1 MVERSDQGVRGHRP
15 QDGLRRF
22 TAARLTVS
30 DRCAEGGAED
40 RSGPAVDRLIE
51 EMGGDVVDR
60 AVVPDREAAIRTVLE
75 EWLEGAVPPRLI
87 VTTGGTGPAPRD
99 VTPEATLPL
108 LERRLPGLEEALR
121 RAGLP
126 GVPTAVLSRGVA
138 GTRGGSLI
146 INLPGSP
153 GAVRDAAEVLPP
165 LVGHVLE
172 LLGGDRT

>member
-1 MVERSDQGVRGHRP
+1 MAEHPEDSGHGHRP

-30 DRCAEGGAED
+30 DRCAQGSAED
-40 RSGPAVDRLIE
+40 LSGPAVDRLIE
-51 EMGGDVVDR
+51 GLGGDVVAR

-75 EWLEGAVPPRLI
+75 EWLEQEAPPRLI

-165 LVGHVLE
+165 LVGHALE
-172 LLGGDRT
+172 LLGGDRS

>member
-1 MVERSDQGVRGHRP
+1 MAERSGDSGAGHRP
-15 QDGLRRF
+15 EDGLQRF

-30 DRCAEGGAED
+30 DRCAAGETED

-51 EMGGDVVDR
+51 ELGGEVVDR
-60 AVVPDREAAIRTVLE
+60 AVVPDGEAAIRSLLE
-75 EWLEGAVPPRLI
+75 EWLEREVPPRLI

-108 LERRLPGLEEALR
+108 LDRRLPGLEEALR

-126 GVPTAVLSRGVA
+126 GVPTAVLSRGAA

-153 GAVRDAAEVLPP
+153 GGVRDAARVLPP